1 MKNNDNIALLADAR
15 LTKRI
20 KRYDTISNIS
30 FLSFWGFVLLAIL
43 AMPVT
48 LSLGLLLP
56 AMQNLYAVFSFS
68 VVAFFLMPS
77 LILVGEAASGKA
89 NELRYVRSD
98 LMWRNLNGRAS

>member
-1 MKNNDNIALLADAR
+1 MKNNSNIALFADAR

-20 KRYDTISNIS
+20 KRYDMISNIS
-30 FLSFWGFVLLAIL
+30 FLSFWGFVLL

-77 LILVGEAASGKA
+77 LILAGEAASGKA
-89 NELRYVRSD
+89 NELRDARSD
-98 LMWRNLNGRAS
+98 LMWRKIDGRAN

>member
-1 MKNNDNIALLADAR
+1 MKNNGNIALLADAR

-30 FLSFWGFVLLAIL
+30 FLSFWGFVLLA
-43 AMPVT
+43 MPVT

-68 VVAFFLMPS
+68 VVAFILMPS
-77 LILVGEAASGKA
+77 LILVGEVASGKA
-89 NELRYVRSD
+89 NELRDVRSD

>member
-30 FLSFWGFVLLAIL
+30 FLSFWGFVLLA
-43 AMPVT
+43 MPVT

-56 AMQNLYAVFSFS
+56 AMQNLYAVFYFS
-68 VVAFFLMPS
+68 VVAFILMPS

-89 NELRYVRSD
+89 NELRDVRSD

>member
-1 MKNNDNIALLADAR
+1 MKNNDNIALFADAR

-30 FLSFWGFVLLAIL
+30 FLSFWGFVLLA
-43 AMPVT
+43 MPVT

-68 VVAFFLMPS
+68 VVAFILMPS
-77 LILVGEAASGKA
+77 LILAGEAASGRA
-89 NELRYVRSD
+89 NELRETQG
-98 LMWRNLNGRAS
+98 LI

>member
-30 FLSFWGFVLLAIL
+30 FLSFWGFVLLA
-43 AMPVT
+43 MPVT

-77 LILVGEAASGKA
+77 LILAGEAASGKA
-89 NELRYVRSD
+89 NELRDVRSD
-98 LMWRNLNGRAS
+98 LMWKNVDGRAS

>member
-30 FLSFWGFVLLAIL
+30 FFSFWGFVLF

-56 AMQNLYAVFSFS
+56 AMQNRYAVFSFS

-77 LILVGEAASGKA
+77 LILAGEAASGRA
-89 NELRYVRSD
+89 NELRDARSD
-98 LMWRNLNGRAS
+98 LMWRKIDGKAN

>member
-1 MKNNDNIALLADAR
+1 MKNNDNIALLADVR

-30 FLSFWGFVLLAIL
+30 FLSFWGFVLF

-89 NELRYVRSD
+89 NELRDVRSD

>member
-30 FLSFWGFVLLAIL
+30 FLSFWGFVLLA
-43 AMPVT
+43 MPVT

-77 LILVGEAASGKA
+77 LILAGEAASGRA
-89 NELRYVRSD
+89 NELRDVRSE

>member
-30 FLSFWGFVLLAIL
+30 FLSFWGFVLLA
-43 AMPVT
+43 MPVT

-68 VVAFFLMPS
+68 VVAFILMPS
-77 LILVGEAASGKA
+77 LILVGEAANGKA
-89 NELRYVRSD
+89 NELRDVRSD